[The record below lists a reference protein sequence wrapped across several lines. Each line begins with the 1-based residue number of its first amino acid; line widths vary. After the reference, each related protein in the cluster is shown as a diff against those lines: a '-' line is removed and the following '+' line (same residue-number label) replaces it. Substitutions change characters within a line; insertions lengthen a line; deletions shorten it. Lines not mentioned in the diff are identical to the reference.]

1 MHPDMRSNGHDTNPG
16 KAKNMLDAMGRHV
29 LDSGREAIEHGASSW
44 QDKPSGSWP
53 KGLRDTIYRKWV
65 LSLIAKTK
73 CSVVRVERDLA
84 AIISLI
90 EEMESLEPAGH
101 PTPSRDR
108 LTE

>member
-1 MHPDMRSNGHDTNPG
+1 MHPDMRSSGHDVTQEKIKPI
-16 KAKNMLDAMGRHV
+16 LDPLDRHI
-29 LDSGREAIEHGASSW
+29 LESGRDAIEHGASSL

-53 KGLRDTIYRKWV
+53 KGLRDTIYKKWV

-73 CSVVRVERDLA
+73 RSVVRVERDLA
-84 AIISLI
+84 AVISLI